1 MINLL
6 KLNYGFVE
14 AKDGTQEEDVIVKS
28 LLPNTLRDGIIG
40 GVITLA
46 GIGYLLVTAFKHGA
60 DSYQT
65 AEYGALDKL
74 DLLG

>member
-6 KLNYGFVE
+6 KLNYGYVE
-14 AKDGTQEEDVIVKS
+14 STDRTQKEDVIVKS
-28 LLPNTLRDGIIG
+28 PLPNTLRDGIIG

-60 DSYQT
+60 DSYMK
-65 AEYGALDKL
+65 AEYGVLDKM

>member
-6 KLNYGFVE
+6 KLNYGSVE
-14 AKDGTQEEDVIVKS
+14 TNDRTQKEDVIVKS
-28 LLPNTLRDGIIG
+28 PLPNTLRDGIIG

-74 DLLG
+74 NLLG

>member
-6 KLNYGFVE
+6 KLNYGSVE
-14 AKDGTQEEDVIVKS
+14 RNDRTQKEDVIVKS
-28 LLPNTLRDGIIG
+28 PLPNTMLDGIIG

-60 DSYQT
+60 DSYYT

>member
-1 MINLL
+1 MINML
-6 KLNYGFVE
+6 KLNYGSVE
-14 AKDGTQEEDVIVKS
+14 TKDRTQKEDVIVKS
-28 LLPNTLRDGIIG
+28 PLPNTLRDGIIG

-74 DLLG
+74 HLLG